1 MLSLGPTERRAHDGS
16 NGPGPVRLQNRSA
29 VCKIGA
35 RAARVDGLGNACK
48 CAKLMSGR
56 YPRVPE
62 VTGGPTPPVANTGAC
77 LYVVFTA
84 FVLQL
89 VGLAKREP

>member
-1 MLSLGPTERRAHDGS
+1 
-16 NGPGPVRLQNRSA
+16 
-29 VCKIGA
+29 
-35 RAARVDGLGNACK
+35 
-48 CAKLMSGR
+48 MSGR

-89 VGLAKREP
+89 VGLAKREPSVSLGALGNYNRNCNYLSNAIF